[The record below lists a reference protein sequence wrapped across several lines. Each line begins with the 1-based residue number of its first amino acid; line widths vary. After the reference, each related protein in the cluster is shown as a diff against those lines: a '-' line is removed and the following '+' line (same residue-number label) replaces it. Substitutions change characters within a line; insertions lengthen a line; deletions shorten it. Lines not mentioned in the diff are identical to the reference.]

1 MSTGKLMG
9 VGAFTAIVASLC
21 CITPVLTLIVG
32 SGSIAFPFSWIE
44 PARPY
49 LIGLTITLLGLAWY
63 QNLKPRSTDNCDC
76 IVDEKPKFIQS
87 KGFLLLVTVF
97 SALMIAFPVYAKA
110 FFPKNE
116 KASIR
121 VEKSNI
127 QTVKLS
133 IKGMSC
139 KACEAEV
146 NHEVVKLPGIIQSD
160 VSYENKNA
168 TIRFD
173 TTKISIKN
181 IISAV
186 NATGYEVTNQSPK
199 N

>member
-1 MSTGKLMG
+1 
-9 VGAFTAIVASLC
+9 
-21 CITPVLTLIVG
+21 
-32 SGSIAFPFSWIE
+32 
-44 PARPY
+44 
-49 LIGLTITLLGLAWY
+49 
-63 QNLKPRSTDNCDC
+63 
-76 IVDEKPKFIQS
+76 
-87 KGFLLLVTVF
+87 
-97 SALMIAFPVYAKA
+97 
-110 FFPKNE
+110 
-116 KASIR
+116 
-121 VEKSNI
+121 
-127 QTVKLS
+127 
-133 IKGMSC
+133 MSC

-160 VSYENKNA
+160 VSYENKNS